1 MSMSKTLP
9 PIVIAETDFDYLC
22 NLTNARGGALSEV
35 MTFLEH
41 ELDRADVV
49 PDPYLPD
56 DAIRLHS
63 KVTYRDL
70 LTGQERTVILAFPQ
84 EEDISLGRISVL
96 TPVGAALLG
105 LRPGQRIAWRSWADT
120 ERSLEVVAVEPG

>member
-1 MSMSKTLP
+1 MRKSLP
-9 PIVIAETDFDYLC
+9 PIVITETDFDYLC

-41 ELDRADVV
+41 ELERADVV
-49 PDPYLPD
+49 PDSYLPE
-56 DAIRLHS
+56 DAVRLHS
-63 KVTYRDL
+63 RVTYRDL
-70 LTGQERTVILAFPQ
+70 VAGHQRTVILAYPQ

>member
-1 MSMSKTLP
+1 MNQTFP
-9 PIVIAETDFDYLC
+9 PILIAETDFDYLA

-35 MTFLEH
+35 MTFLEQ
-41 ELDRADVV
+41 ELERADVV

-63 KVTYRDL
+63 RVTYRDL
-70 LTGQERTVILAFPQ
+70 VTGHERTVILAYPQ

-120 ERSLEVVAVEPG
+120 ERSLEVVAVAPA